1 MNNKTQAANWRFI
14 PAARFSA
21 AAVIFS
27 TLLLLGVWAT
37 VSTMLIWQWK
47 DSLDAEMRQNTNI
60 AKALKEHTLR
70 IIKSADQA
78 MWRVQEIVNERPL
91 TGADLVAIAKET
103 GMAPQILTQ
112 LAFVSANGVFQWS
125 NLDPDGTHSKYINL
139 MDRDHIR
146 VHLLPP
152 PANLSLSQMLHDGL
166 FIGKSLVGKVSQLRT
181 IQLSRKLIATN
192 GSTLGV
198 IVASLNPS
206 HFALAY
212 GMAEMGNNGGATLTG
227 FDGVIRVQV
236 VDGETRDVGMQATP
250 RLVQAMQSQSSGAMK
265 LSSYDG
271 VARIVGFSQV
281 GDYPLAVACG
291 TSVKQALDTWSLT
304 RNYVVVLTVL
314 LTVAVVAFVSVFLR
328 SIHHLT
334 ISHDALTKSEA
345 AAQQSNQAKSTF
357 LAAMSHELRTPLTS
371 ILGYSEL
378 MEKRSSEPLI
388 KSQSQ
393 TIRKAAEH
401 LNSLLTEILDLSRV
415 ESGSMPIHHEPVD
428 LRDLA
433 RDVSELFRA
442 SAQAK
447 SLSLTTTI
455 ASDVPLT
462 LFTDRFRLKQILNN
476 LLSNAIKFTLSG
488 AVELAIKPS
497 PEGSHVLFH
506 VIDTG
511 PGIAPAKHEIVF
523 EKFSQ
528 ANARI
533 SYQHGGTGLG
543 LSLSRGLAQ
552 LLGGT
557 LNVESSLGKGSK
569 FTLSLPCHGAFHG

>member
-1 MNNKTQAANWRFI
+1 
-14 PAARFSA
+14 
-21 AAVIFS
+21 
-27 TLLLLGVWAT
+27 
-37 VSTMLIWQWK
+37 
-47 DSLDAEMRQNTNI
+47 
-60 AKALKEHTLR
+60 
-70 IIKSADQA
+70 
-78 MWRVQEIVNERPL
+78 
-91 TGADLVAIAKET
+91 
-103 GMAPQILTQ
+103 
-112 LAFVSANGVFQWS
+112 
-125 NLDPDGTHSKYINL
+125 
-139 MDRDHIR
+139 
-146 VHLLPP
+146 
-152 PANLSLSQMLHDGL
+152 
-166 FIGKSLVGKVSQLRT
+166 
-181 IQLSRKLIATN
+181 
-192 GSTLGV
+192 
-198 IVASLNPS
+198 
-206 HFALAY
+206 
-212 GMAEMGNNGGATLTG
+212 
-227 FDGVIRVQV
+227 
-236 VDGETRDVGMQATP
+236 
-250 RLVQAMQSQSSGAMK
+250 
-265 LSSYDG
+265 
-271 VARIVGFSQV
+271 
-281 GDYPLAVACG
+281 
-291 TSVKQALDTWSLT
+291 
-304 RNYVVVLTVL
+304 
-314 LTVAVVAFVSVFLR
+314 
-328 SIHHLT
+328 
-334 ISHDALTKSEA
+334 
-345 AAQQSNQAKSTF
+345 
-357 LAAMSHELRTPLTS
+357 
-371 ILGYSEL
+371 
-378 MEKRSSEPLI
+378 
-388 KSQSQ
+388 
-393 TIRKAAEH
+393 
-401 LNSLLTEILDLSRV
+401 
-415 ESGSMPIHHEPVD
+415 VD

>member
-1 MNNKTQAANWRFI
+1 M
-14 PAARFSA
+14 
-21 AAVIFS
+21 V
-27 TLLLLGVWAT
+27 
-37 VSTMLIWQWK
+37 
-47 DSLDAEMRQNTNI
+47 
-60 AKALKEHTLR
+60 
-70 IIKSADQA
+70 
-78 MWRVQEIVNERPL
+78 
-91 TGADLVAIAKET
+91 
-103 GMAPQILTQ
+103 
-112 LAFVSANGVFQWS
+112 
-125 NLDPDGTHSKYINL
+125 
-139 MDRDHIR
+139 
-146 VHLLPP
+146 
-152 PANLSLSQMLHDGL
+152 
-166 FIGKSLVGKVSQLRT
+166 
-181 IQLSRKLIATN
+181 
-192 GSTLGV
+192 
-198 IVASLNPS
+198 
-206 HFALAY
+206 
-212 GMAEMGNNGGATLTG
+212 
-227 FDGVIRVQV
+227 
-236 VDGETRDVGMQATP
+236 
-250 RLVQAMQSQSSGAMK
+250 
-265 LSSYDG
+265 
-271 VARIVGFSQV
+271 
-281 GDYPLAVACG
+281 
-291 TSVKQALDTWSLT
+291 LT